1 MHMAYIFG
9 LPAALL
15 VLAVAA
21 NRLSKL
27 TRVPDIIVLLLIGVT
42 LGPILHWI
50 NPQHFEGVISIVG
63 TLALILI
70 LFEGGLELRL
80 RQAMRYFPAGLLLVV
95 LSFGLSLALV
105 AVMGR
110 WLLHLEWT
118 DCLLL
123 GAALGCTSGTI
134 VIPALQQ
141 IVTPDPVKITLTI
154 ESSLGE
160 VIAVLL
166 VGGLLK
172 PMEEGSLLGGLAS
185 DFSHHIIVSLL
196 VGFIIGAVWSK
207 VWPKLAG
214 MPNSNILNLGVVLGV
229 YAVGDYFHGS
239 GLLAV
244 LVFGVTLANLPRT
257 PHMTRQGARMM
268 AFHAEFSF
276 LVRSFFFVLLGVV
289 AQFVS
294 RDYIVPILGILAALV
309 LARYLAMQ
317 GSRWVVR
324 DVTRAQTELLFWML
338 PRGLVTAV
346 LALAIVEARGATFS
360 FLPAMAFTVVFVTN
374 LFIVWG
380 AVRAGSTPAVMA
392 EAETQA
398 LEGANDPVPLELQP
412 KAKAA
417 AAAGDAQNLQ

>member
-1 MHMAYIFG
+1 MHMAYLFG

-27 TRVPDIIVLLLIGVT
+27 TRVPDIIVLLLIGIT

-50 NPQHFEGVISIVG
+50 NPQHFDGVISIVG

-95 LSFGLSLALV
+95 LSFGLSLVLV
-105 AVMGR
+105 AVMGH

-141 IVTPDPVKITLTI
+141 ISTPDPVKITLTI

-172 PMEEGSLLGGLAS
+172 PMGEGSLLGGLAT

-196 VGFIIGAVWSK
+196 VGFIVGAVWSK
-207 VWPKLAG
+207 IWPKLAG
-214 MPNSNILNLGVVLGV
+214 MPNANILNLGVVLGV

-294 RDYIVPILGILAALV
+294 RKYVVPILGILAALV

-317 GSRWVVR
+317 GSRWVVH
-324 DVTRAQTELLFWML
+324 DVTREQTELLFWML

-346 LALAIVEARGATFS
+346 LALAIVEARGETFS

-380 AVRAGSTPAVMA
+380 AVRAGSTTAVMA
-392 EAETQA
+392 EAETRA
-398 LEGANDPVPLELQP
+398 LEGTNDPVPSELQP
-412 KAKAA
+412 QAKAA
-417 AAAGDAQNLQ
+417 AAGNGQAP